1 MNRKER
7 RLAAK
12 QRPAFSGAVP
22 PSITDLMDE
31 ARQKY
36 RQGNGAQAEA
46 LCKQVLERVPTH
58 VHSLNLIGIIA
69 QSSGRYQLSLKMFA
83 RAIESD
89 PLNAACHYN
98 IGSSYQALSRRDEAV
113 THFKRAIELGLSEK
127 NVEEFIV
134 RSPVI
139 ATCLDWLEKEPLHKA
154 YSFNAAGLE
163 AIAGELFLR
172 CAMETVVVRTR
183 ALEAFF
189 SHLRFSLLQF
199 AATNAVAPRSVSKE
213 LIYCLSSLAQQCFMN
228 EYVYTQGEEET
239 RLSVWLRNL
248 LLEQLSGTR
257 EVEPLTVAA
266 VAAYFPLYRLP
277 DTEKNLKRDWPAS
290 LVRLIQQQ
298 FHEPL
303 EEIRDR
309 PNIPK
314 LNAID
319 DRVSMQVMQQYEE
332 NPYPRW
338 IIDPHTA
345 PFTEDNAQQ
354 GLDGQQFSG
363 EILIAGCGTGLHV
376 SQVAH
381 QYPNARIL
389 AIDISVPSLAYARR
403 KIREVGLNN
412 VEFAQ
417 ADILKLGTIGRSFDR
432 IESVGVLHHLAEPEN
447 GWRILLSLLRPG
459 GEMRVGL
466 YSEIG
471 WRSVVAARALITE
484 RGYLPNVDDIR
495 KFRQEIFRSDNDG
508 HWKRITSSVD
518 FYSMSGCRDL
528 LFHVMQ
534 HSFSIPQISE
544 FLIDHGLS
552 LVSFE
557 AEPDIIQLFQHQFPY
572 AEMTDLKQWHAFELA
587 NPVAARFMYVFSVRK
602 EP

>member
-1 MNRKER
+1 MDRKER

-22 PSITDLMDE
+22 PSIADLMDE

-36 RQGNGAQAEA
+36 QQGNGAQAEA

-83 RAIESD
+83 KAIESD

-127 NVEEFIV
+127 NVEEFIL

-139 ATCLDWLEKEPLHKA
+139 ATCVGWFEKEPLHEA
-154 YSFNAAGLE
+154 YSFSAAGLE

-183 ALEAFF
+183 ALEVFL
-189 SHLRFSLLQF
+189 SHLRFALLRF
-199 AATNAVAPRSVSKE
+199 AATNAAAPRSVSKE

-248 LLEQLSGTR
+248 LLERLSGTR

-277 DTEKNLKRDWPAS
+277 DAEKILKRDWPAP

-363 EILIAGCGTGLHV
+363 EILIAGCGTGLLSACQV
-376 SQVAH
+376 S
-381 QYPNARIL
+381 PM
-389 AIDISVPSLAYARR
+389 
-403 KIREVGLNN
+403 
-412 VEFAQ
+412 
-417 ADILKLGTIGRSFDR
+417 LG
-432 IESVGVLHHLAEPEN
+432 E
-447 GWRILLSLLRPG
+447 
-459 GEMRVGL
+459 
-466 YSEIG
+466 
-471 WRSVVAARALITE
+471 
-484 RGYLPNVDDIR
+484 
-495 KFRQEIFRSDNDG
+495 KFV
-508 HWKRITSSVD
+508 K
-518 FYSMSGCRDL
+518 SG
-528 LFHVMQ
+528 
-534 HSFSIPQISE
+534 
-544 FLIDHGLS
+544 
-552 LVSFE
+552 
-557 AEPDIIQLFQHQFPY
+557 
-572 AEMTDLKQWHAFELA
+572 
-587 NPVAARFMYVFSVRK
+587 
-602 EP
+602 